1 MLLLPLGYPPSTSDR
16 SLDQHHIQHSSQ
28 LQLLLQ
34 NHTLTKK
41 PPHLSRRLIRLN
53 QHLREAPNAIGTAN
67 LLDEQRHLD
76 DVEVLAVQIV
86 DLLEI
91 LLLHFAAGVALRA
104 GVGGA
109 GEEQLVDDHGV
120 GVDFVGAE
128 FLDHAL
134 GFVEGEE
141 LGDEDGDEAGRD
153 CELVLMWFGLV

>member
-1 MLLLPLGYPPSTSDR
+1 MPTK
-16 SLDQHHIQHSSQ
+16 
-28 LQLLLQ
+28 
-34 NHTLTKK
+34 LT
-41 PPHLSRRLIRLN
+41 PRNPQIPRLSRRLVRLD
-53 QHLREAPNAIGTAN
+53 QHLREAPNAIGAADF
-67 LLDEQRHLD
+67 LDEQRHLD
-76 DVEVLAVQIV
+76 DVEVLAVQVV
-86 DLLEI
+86 DLLEV

-141 LGDEDGDEAGRD
+141 FGDEDGDEAGD
-153 CELVLMWFGLV
+153 